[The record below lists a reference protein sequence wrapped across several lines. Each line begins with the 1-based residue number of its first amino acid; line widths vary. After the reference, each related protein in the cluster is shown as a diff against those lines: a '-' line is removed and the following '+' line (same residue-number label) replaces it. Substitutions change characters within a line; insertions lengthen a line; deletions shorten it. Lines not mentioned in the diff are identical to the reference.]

1 MEDIYGDF
9 WQAFLEQTGTPENS
23 YCNRCTY
30 FGESEEESV
39 EIMEQLLR
47 GEKSAI
53 SHCVPHYIVTR
64 SPMPKV
70 GDYTMVTDYYGNP
83 GCILKCTDVVI
94 DPIGA
99 IPAEIAEREGQ
110 GGLEIWQQRKRQ
122 EFQALSQKS
131 GFHYNDELPILMEL
145 VETVFPGKE

>member
-47 GEKSAI
+47 GEKTAI
-53 SHCVPHYIVTR
+53 SHCVPRYIVTR
-64 SPMPKV
+64 SSMPKV

-83 GCILKCTDVVI
+83 GCILKCVDVVI

-99 IPAEIAEREGQ
+99 IPAEIAEREGE
-110 GGLEIWQQRKRQ
+110 GELALWQQRKRQ

-131 GFHYNDELPILMEL
+131 GFHYNDELPVLMEL
-145 VETVFPGKE
+145 VERVFPEDK

>member
-9 WQAFLEQTGTPENS
+9 WQAFLEQTSTPENS

-47 GEKSAI
+47 GEKTAI

-83 GCILKCTDVVI
+83 GCILKCVDVVI

-99 IPAEIAEREGQ
+99 IPAEIAEREREGE
-110 GGLEIWQQRKRQ
+110 LALWQQRKRQ
-122 EFQALSQKS
+122 AFQALSQKS
-131 GFHYNDELPILMEL
+131 GFHYNDELPVLMEL
-145 VETVFPGKE
+145 VERVFPEDK